1 MKKIFMLMVVG
12 LFFGVSAVGAADTY
26 NLDPVHTTIGF
37 KVQHLGISYVTGKF
51 DKFEGQVMVD
61 GEMIH
66 SLQGAVDVNSIN
78 TDQEKRDGHLKSDD
92 FFSSAQ
98 FPMMKFTSTK
108 ITQEGGKL
116 AVFGDLTIRD
126 VTKPVLLN
134 GNLGGFVNMNG
145 TQKLGFV
152 LSGEINRQDFG
163 LKFNKI
169 LETGNAVVAD
179 TVIITLEIEADQ
191 QTPKAQ

>member
-1 MKKIFMLMVVG
+1 
-12 LFFGVSAVGAADTY
+12 
-26 NLDPVHTTIGF
+26 
-37 KVQHLGISYVTGKF
+37 
-51 DKFEGQVMVD
+51 
-61 GEMIH
+61 
-66 SLQGAVDVNSIN
+66 
-78 TDQEKRDGHLKSDD
+78 
-92 FFSSAQ
+92 
-98 FPMMKFTSTK
+98 
-108 ITQEGGKL
+108 
-116 AVFGDLTIRD
+116 
-126 VTKPVLLN
+126 
-134 GNLGGFVNMNG
+134 MNG